1 MELQLIRSATVRLS
15 FGNHTFLI
23 DPYLADRF
31 SRPSYAGISKNPLVE
46 LPFSVSEILAGIETV
61 LVSHRHSDHFD
72 PAAQSAIPK
81 EMPLICQAEDESEI
95 RKLGFE
101 NIHPISR
108 KLHWKGIDIQR
119 VIGKHGSG
127 AVLDEMGIAS
137 GFFFEAANEPTVYWA
152 GDTLLCDEVTEILIG
167 KRPMVVITHSCG
179 AVWGDRVKIL
189 MDEEQTIKVC
199 NLLPESII
207 IATHMDSVDHATI
220 SRKILREY
228 ARNNGIQEEQLLI
241 PMDGD
246 IISVSL

>member
-1 MELQLIRSATVRLS
+1 
-15 FGNHTFLI
+15 
-23 DPYLADRF
+23 
-31 SRPSYAGISKNPLVE
+31 
-46 LPFSVSEILAGIETV
+46 
-61 LVSHRHSDHFD
+61 
-72 PAAQSAIPK
+72 
-81 EMPLICQAEDESEI
+81 
-95 RKLGFE
+95 
-101 NIHPISR
+101 
-108 KLHWKGIDIQR
+108 
-119 VIGKHGSG
+119 
-127 AVLDEMGIAS
+127 
-137 GFFFEAANEPTVYWA
+137 
-152 GDTLLCDEVTEILIG
+152 
-167 KRPMVVITHSCG
+167 MVVITHSCG